1 MMAFSVRIG
10 LMEGSA
16 SRVHF
21 DMVWARGWDARKLMA
36 DSRFREMPQ
45 DLSYQ
50 DYLGFL
56 RVHEAQALNAEA
68 LVSSPQ
74 LHADIAKVAALLES
88 APKGPHATVLV
99 WVFEWESGL

>member
-1 MMAFSVRIG
+1 MAFSVRIG

-16 SRVHF
+16 SEVHF
-21 DMVWARGWDARKLMA
+21 NMVWARGWDARDLMK

-45 DLSYQ
+45 NLSYR
-50 DYLGFL
+50 DFLGFL

-68 LVSSPQ
+68 LARSPQ
-74 LHADIAKVAALLES
+74 LHADIAKVTELLES
-88 APKGPHATVLV
+88 APSGPHGTVLV